1 MEVSDEAMLTIEQL
15 KSMNELEMEI
25 DEDIMHH
32 KHQVLHMKSRELAD
46 EVHVSTTTI
55 LRFCK
60 KAGCNGFAEFKI
72 KFQLYLQKN
81 ETLRSDHDISL
92 MLDFFHKINQ
102 PSFYEKIEEV
112 AQKIVTCDKI
122 IFIGIGTSG
131 LLGQYGAR
139 IFNNYGKFSFCIED
153 PFTPI
158 ANGSCEH
165 SCIIALSVSG
175 ETIEPIRMMNVFLRE
190 NCMSVAIT
198 NQEDCT
204 LARMCDYTFNY
215 YMPEFR
221 MEETFNVTT
230 QVPVVFIIETLAKRV
245 RELIEMI

>member
-1 MEVSDEAMLTIEQL
+1 MLSTMICITI
-15 KSMNELEMEI
+15 
-25 DEDIMHH
+25 
-32 KHQVLHMKSRELAD
+32 VL
-46 EVHVSTTTI
+46 
-55 LRFCK
+55 F
-60 KAGCNGFAEFKI
+60 F
-72 KFQLYLQKN
+72 
-81 ETLRSDHDISL
+81 L
-92 MLDFFHKINQ
+92 M
-102 PSFYEKIEEV
+102 P
-112 AQKIVTCDKI
+112 I